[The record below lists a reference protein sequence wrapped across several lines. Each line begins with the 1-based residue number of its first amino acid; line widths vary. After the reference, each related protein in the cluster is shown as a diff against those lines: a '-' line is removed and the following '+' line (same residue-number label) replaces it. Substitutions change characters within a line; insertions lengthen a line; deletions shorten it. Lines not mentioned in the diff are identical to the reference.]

1 MAILIVI
8 MGVSGCGKTSV
19 GTALAEM
26 MSLPFFDADDY
37 HPAANKKKM
46 QAGIPLEDSD
56 RIPWL
61 EGLNSLCKS
70 NSKTGMVL
78 ACSALKQSYRDLL
91 SKDIQIEWVY
101 LKGSFDLISQRLA
114 VRRHH
119 YMPTSLLQS
128 QFDTLEEPMHVI
140 EISIDQPVKSIILQ
154 IKEQL

>member
-1 MAILIVI
+1 MAKLIVI

-61 EGLNSLCKS
+61 EGLNTLIKS
-70 NSKTGMVL
+70 HSKTGLVL

-101 LKGSFDLISQRLA
+101 LKGSFKLISQRLA

-128 QFDTLEEPMHVI
+128 QFDTLEEPMDVI
-140 EISIDQPVKSIILQ
+140 EISIDQAIESIILQ

>member
-1 MAILIVI
+1 

-114 VRRHH
+114 ARRHH

-140 EISIDQPVKSIILQ
+140 EISIDQAIESIILQ

>member
-1 MAILIVI
+1 MAKLIVV

-19 GTALAEM
+19 GTALADVL
-26 MSLPFFDADDY
+26 SLPFFDADDY
-37 HPAANKKKM
+37 HPTANKKKM

-61 EGLNSLCKS
+61 ERLNSLCQS
-70 NSKTGMVL
+70 HLESGLVM

-101 LKGSFDLISQRLA
+101 LKGSFELIFQRLEA
-114 VRRHH
+114 RHH
-119 YMPTSLLQS
+119 QYMPSSLLQS
-128 QFDTLEEPMHVI
+128 QFDTLEEPKEAI
-140 EISIDQPVKSIILQ
+140 EVSIDQTIESIVLQ